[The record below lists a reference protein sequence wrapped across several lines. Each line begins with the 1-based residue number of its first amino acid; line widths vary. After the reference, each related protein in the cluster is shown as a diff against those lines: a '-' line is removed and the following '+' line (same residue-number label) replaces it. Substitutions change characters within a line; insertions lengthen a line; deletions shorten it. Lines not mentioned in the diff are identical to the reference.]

1 MRLKTLQILIDEKGV
16 LSLQIMF
23 TKIVLAYQKDKII
36 N

>member
-1 MRLKTLQILIDEKGV
+1 MRFKTLQILIDERGV

-23 TKIVLAYQKDKII
+23 TEIVLAYQKDKII